1 MGWPAAARLTRFGVP
16 LAILVMC
23 PAAGV
28 ITLLLRAPLT
38 AILLVSLLTG
48 AGATPSMLGLIS
60 VSVATALL
68 VGMFMQKRR
77 AGRNLQTPPAES
89 SRTAAGEHSAG

>member
-1 MGWPAAARLTRFGVP
+1 MWVIVILLLLALFTATMVGLAISLVVPGLP

-38 AILLVSLLTG
+38 AILLVSVLVG
-48 AGATPSMLGLIS
+48 AGGGGPSFFS
-60 VSVATALL
+60 E
-68 VGMFMQKRR
+68 VGGRTR
-77 AGRNLQTPPAES
+77 AC
-89 SRTAAGEHSAG
+89 H